1 DVLRLEPAAAL
12 RPGDAGHAGR
22 PDIELHVEL
31 DRERARVAGEA
42 AVSEEEQAVAGH
54 EPARVGRHHRAA
66 GSPAR
71 GLRGLVAAHVLAH
84 VEDGL
89 GKPGA
94 CGHGGHHLPG
104 GLIDAIVVDQVGPV
118 SGHEAAGPRYRLEV
132 IGAAGGVA
140 RDQAVGVE
148 LGHHHAR
155 DALVDL
161 AVVGRRRAAWIG
173 RVVDAAVAVV
183 VDAVA
188 ALRTVGAGRPR
199 DPAVIA

>member
-1 DVLRLEPAAAL
+1 
-12 RPGDAGHAGR
+12 
-22 PDIELHVEL
+22 
-31 DRERARVAGEA
+31 
-42 AVSEEEQAVAGH
+42 
-54 EPARVGRHHRAA
+54 
-66 GSPAR
+66 
-71 GLRGLVAAHVLAH
+71 
-84 VEDGL
+84 
-89 GKPGA
+89 
-94 CGHGGHHLPG
+94 
-104 GLIDAIVVDQVGPV
+104 QVGPV

-199 DPAVIA
+199 DPAVIALVVVLVARATGIVREVDLPIGRVVVVDPVRAVGDRAAHALARHALHAHVAGLAGEGAIGGGRGPPPPDGAPPRQRGGSGLGGRGRVGGNGKSPPIRGGCRG